1 MKRFSWRRALAIFS
15 KEFKHI
21 MRDPFTLIMA
31 LLLPLTIVLILG
43 NSIEFNIKSIHL
55 ACVDHD
61 QTESSRR
68 LIDTFGSSDYFKTYP
83 LANPGEFFIR
93 HHRPSP
99 GLGRWRRQFRHYG
112 HHELSDHY

>member
-43 NSIEFNIKSIHL
+43 NSIEFNKI
-55 ACVDHD
+55 
-61 QTESSRR
+61 
-68 LIDTFGSSDYFKTYP
+68 
-83 LANPGEFFIR
+83 
-93 HHRPSP
+93 
-99 GLGRWRRQFRHYG
+99 GRAHV
-112 HHELSDHY
+112 